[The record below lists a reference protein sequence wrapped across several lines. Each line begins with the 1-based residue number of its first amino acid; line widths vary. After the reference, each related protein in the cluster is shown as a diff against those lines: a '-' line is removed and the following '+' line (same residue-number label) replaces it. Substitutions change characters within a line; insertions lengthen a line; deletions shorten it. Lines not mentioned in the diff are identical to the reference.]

1 MKAKFSN
8 SILSIAS
15 WNVNVLEY
23 KSHGM
28 KCNKLDD
35 PEVVNSLKTLDCI
48 GLMETHADKNVDISL
63 PGYYVFRKDRIKHKK
78 ACKPSGGVAVLVKES
93 MRNAYKFDPI
103 SDSDII
109 WVKVLKDSI
118 SMMNDLYVAFV
129 YLPPQTSSYGKVN
142 SKDIMSKLEKQ
153 IEYFSCKGK
162 ILVCGDLNARV
173 GCNLDLVEKEE
184 ELHLPTP
191 QDDVFETIY
200 PRVSCD
206 KSVVNQT
213 GRWLLEKCIDNQLFI
228 LNGRTLGDL
237 IGQFTCHTPR
247 GSSTVDYFIAVFMA

>member
-15 WNVNVLEY
+15 WNVNGLEY

-48 GLMETHADKNVDISL
+48 GLMETHADKNVDISF

-93 MRNAYKFDPI
+93 MINAYKFDLI

-118 SMMNDLYVAFV
+118 SMRNDLYVAFV
-129 YLPPQTSSYGKVN
+129 YLPPQTSSYG
-142 SKDIMSKLEKQ
+142 
-153 IEYFSCKGK
+153 
-162 ILVCGDLNARV
+162 
-173 GCNLDLVEKEE
+173 
-184 ELHLPTP
+184 
-191 QDDVFETIY
+191 
-200 PRVSCD
+200 
-206 KSVVNQT
+206 
-213 GRWLLEKCIDNQLFI
+213 
-228 LNGRTLGDL
+228 
-237 IGQFTCHTPR
+237 
-247 GSSTVDYFIAVFMA
+247 

>member
-15 WNVNVLEY
+15 WNVNGLDY

-28 KCNKLDD
+28 KCNMLDD
-35 PEVVNSLKTLDCI
+35 SEVVYSLKTLDCI
-48 GLMETHADKNVDISL
+48 GLMETHADKNVDI
-63 PGYYVFRKDRIKHKK
+63 FRKDRIKHKK

-93 MRNAYKFDPI
+93 VRNAYKFDPI

-129 YLPPQTSSYGKVN
+129 FLPPQTSSYGKVN

-153 IEYFSCKGK
+153 I
-162 ILVCGDLNARV
+162 
-173 GCNLDLVEKEE
+173 
-184 ELHLPTP
+184 
-191 QDDVFETIY
+191 
-200 PRVSCD
+200 
-206 KSVVNQT
+206 
-213 GRWLLEKCIDNQLFI
+213 
-228 LNGRTLGDL
+228 
-237 IGQFTCHTPR
+237 
-247 GSSTVDYFIAVFMA
+247 

>member
-1 MKAKFSN
+1 
-8 SILSIAS
+8 
-15 WNVNVLEY
+15 
-23 KSHGM
+23 M

-48 GLMETHADKNVDISL
+48 GLMETRADKNVDISL

-129 YLPPQTSSYGKVN
+129 YLPPQSSFYGKV
-142 SKDIMSKLEKQ
+142 
-153 IEYFSCKGK
+153 
-162 ILVCGDLNARV
+162 
-173 GCNLDLVEKEE
+173 
-184 ELHLPTP
+184 
-191 QDDVFETIY
+191 
-200 PRVSCD
+200 
-206 KSVVNQT
+206 
-213 GRWLLEKCIDNQLFI
+213 
-228 LNGRTLGDL
+228 
-237 IGQFTCHTPR
+237 
-247 GSSTVDYFIAVFMA
+247 